1 MQTLRHTKKYSLLG
15 GIVCVLWLCGVTA
28 LLDSSLFQE
37 SSLPLFVEYGLNLS
51 LLFAMALLVRCMIQL
66 FRDRPL
72 LQASEQGLYLNLPPK
87 NRGVVPWRHIT
98 GFSLSPD
105 NRTILLHLQRH
116 WDLPDRCPER
126 FDIQTDGQGRL
137 FIPLRLG
144 RRAGSPEKV
153 CLLLSQWRST
163 LDGTSF
169 HPSSPE
175 GDEAAIRRTAR
186 FKGRGAHLLLAI
198 LSILSSRSWLLW
210 LILFLLAAGIL
221 QSHAELP
228 VLWALLIP
236 ALPALVLGLLLRRLL
251 TKALAALRRYCAQQS
266 QRSVGL

>member
-15 GIVCVLWLCGVTA
+15 AAACVLWLCGITA
-28 LLDSSLFQE
+28 LLDSLLFQE
-37 SSLPLFVEYGLNLS
+37 GSLPPFVEYGLNLS

-105 NRTILLHLQRH
+105 GRYIHLYLQRR

-126 FDIQTDGQGRL
+126 FDLQTDGQGRL

-144 RRAGSPEKV
+144 RKAGSPEKV
-153 CLLLSQWRST
+153 CLLLNQWRST
-163 LDGTSF
+163 LGGASIR
-169 HPSSPE
+169 PSPPE

-186 FKGRGAHLLLAI
+186 LRGQGARLLLAV
-198 LSILSSRSWLLW
+198 LSILSSRFWLLW
-210 LILFLLAAGIL
+210 LLLFLLTAAIL
-221 QSHAELP
+221 QSHVDLP
-228 VLWALLIP
+228 VLWVLLIP
-236 ALPALVLGLLLRRLL
+236 ALPALVLGWILRRLL
-251 TKALAALRRYCAQQS
+251 ARALAALRRYCAQQS
-266 QRSVGL
+266 RRSVGL